1 LLQSID
7 FDSRQSISELEAIQI
22 EEMYCKLLD
31 YLLTPPHVKN
41 EMISSQS
48 VEKKRETLLTHK
60 KFFEGENAS
69 KSVNWGEKE
78 NKLIS
83 SIKNAT
89 VPDFHILSKLK
100 TVLSS
105 ANRLLLNSFMGAGG
119 LTILLQA
126 LENRMNKKPQTE
138 LDVAVMYEIMLCL
151 KAVMNNSTGMEGILA
166 SFGAIDT
173 IARSLRF
180 DYKLYSML
188 VFISFLLL
196 F

>member
-1 LLQSID
+1 M
-7 FDSRQSISELEAIQI
+7 SISELEAVQI
-22 EEMYCKLLD
+22 EEMYSKLLD

-69 KSVNWGEKE
+69 KSVTWGEKE

-126 LENRMNKKPQTE
+126 MENRMNKKPQTE
-138 LDVAVMYEIMLCL
+138 LDIAVMYEVMLCL

-188 VFISFLLL
+188 VSFS
-196 F
+196 